1 MKKVVNTTCFIQEY
15 YPTSRNLSK
24 KLLRFLVLST
34 KITILLTLLMSIPFA
49 RLVVNLFLANKTFQL
64 LDRQKRRNSFLFIV
78 NVCQKKIEHI
88 QQYVIQNKL
97 NYSQFLF
104 SIKSDLLRLV
114 VKSFIYKLRY
124 FILWEVDL

>member
-49 RLVVNLFLANKTFQL
+49 RLVVNLFLVNKIFQL
-64 LDRQKRRNSFLFIV
+64 LDRQKRKNSFLFIV

-88 QQYVIQNKL
+88 WQYVIQNKL

-104 SIKSDLLRLV
+104 SIKSDLLHWV